1 MIELIFATIVTSLAA
16 TAVMATVAPTAL
28 GEEIPKMSKEE
39 ARASLERS
47 EITVIDVRQP
57 HHWEASDSKIPGAIR
72 EDPKDLSS
80 WANKYPKD
88 KVLLL
93 Y

>member
-1 MIELIFATIVTSLAA
+1 MIELTIATILTSLAA
-16 TAVMATVAPTAL
+16 AAVLATVVAAASE
-28 GEEIPKMSKEE
+28 GEVPKMSKEE
-39 ARASLERS
+39 ARASLDRS

-72 EDPKDLSS
+72 EDPKEISS
-80 WANKYPKD
+80 WADKYPKD
-88 KVLLL
+88 RALLL